1 MHALIALIAGFT
13 AKAAVKVLTVTEG
26 ANWN

>member
-13 AKAAVKVLTVTEG
+13 AKAAVKIFTVTEG
-26 ANWN
+26 QNWN